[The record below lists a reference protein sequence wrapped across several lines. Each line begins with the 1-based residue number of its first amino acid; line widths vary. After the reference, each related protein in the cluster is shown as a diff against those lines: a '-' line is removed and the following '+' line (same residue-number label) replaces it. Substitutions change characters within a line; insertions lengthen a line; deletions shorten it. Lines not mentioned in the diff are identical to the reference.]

1 MIARTVT
8 DELLAGLAL
17 LDDDEIEAD
26 AERLWSQCSDVA
38 DVDDIARARGVA
50 IEDDRGL
57 PAGVDGLALGHAL
70 IVRPSRSR
78 SLWVLRVLHEL
89 AHHLLGRSRAHTHAD
104 VWRLTLALAW
114 PARRIRRG
122 LPPLSIPA
130 WALAI
135 RVSIVAETLVIPA
148 A

>member
-1 MIARTVT
+1 MRALMR
-8 DELLAGLAL
+8 DEIRAGLAL
-17 LDDDEIEAD
+17 LSDEEIEAD

-38 DVDDIARARGVA
+38 DVEELARARGVA
-50 IEDDRGL
+50 VVADRELPEGL
-57 PAGVDGLALGHAL
+57 DGVAFDRVL
-70 IVRPSRSR
+70 IVRPSRLR
-78 SLWVLRVLHEL
+78 HVWLLRVLHEL

-114 PARRIRRG
+114 PARRVRRG
-122 LPPLSIPA
+122 LPALDIPG

-135 RVSIVAETLVIPA
+135 RAEILTESRVITA